1 VGQILL
7 IKETDIFFLG
17 EWQVNPSTNTL
28 RRGELIK
35 QLEPKAM
42 DVLLLLCAQQG
53 QVLSADDI
61 ATQCWGMNIGDNP
74 VHKAITQLRKALDD
88 KPSTPTYIETIR
100 KRGYHIIAK
109 LDFPLDDEL
118 KAEQSS
124 WQGASPFPGLV
135 AFEAKD
141 AQVFFGRNSQI
152 SSLLERLSNQVSAK
166 HTFCLILGPSGTG
179 KSSLVNAGLLPAL
192 TGPNG
197 YNGIGVVSHT
207 SIDFA
212 DISHEQLFIDLAS
225 AMLDWDVNEQPVFSG
240 MSAASL
246 AEQLRSDDKAA
257 IEQCFQALKQ
267 APQSYSTAQFLLFID
282 RLEVLLASPVFNH
295 EERTTFLNLIEKL
308 ATSGTIIVVSACR
321 NDFYPLVVNHPSL
334 MANKGNGGHFD
345 LLAPTRAELMQMI
358 RLPAIAA
365 NLTWSVDTDSATPL
379 DQMLCAEAANN
390 PDALPMLQ
398 YTLQELYLQ
407 RSEVDELQVSVYKS
421 LGGIEGA
428 IGKKAEEIYQQ
439 LPADHQPQ
447 LAVVLSR
454 LVTLSPDGET
464 ITSRAAR
471 WSELSQVSE
480 TFFVQAMVNSRLFV
494 SHLQNNEPCFSLA
507 HEALLRRWSRANEW
521 ISAHKDSLTIKS
533 RLQQLTERWLKEDRS
548 SAYLLPQGKPLEEA
562 ISLQNMPV
570 FTLDVGELALLNA
583 SQQKVKTKRWLTRA
597 TITLLCFLTFTAIF
611 MSVKSQQSE
620 VFAQQKRL
628 DAESLLGFM
637 VGEFAD
643 KLRSVKRM
651 DLLDGISNKALEYF
665 SQQEDEYDS
674 SSIFSL
680 SNQNLNFKAKFQHAQ
695 TLSAMGEVAYSRAKA
710 DEAKQAFTAAKV
722 ILNKLYVVQADNLEL
737 LKTLGANAFWLGQL
751 AYDQNDFETAQP
763 LFELYRNYSEEMKQ
777 LEPES
782 IVGWIELSYAQNTL
796 GSLYL
801 ELQEYKLAKL
811 AFKTSLFLKQR
822 ALSQSLENSD
832 LQIDIAGTLSWL
844 GKIELHFG
852 ELTDSVQYMQQGQK
866 ILEQLLK
873 SSPDN
878 ARIMELLILSNIAQA
893 KIFNIKDEYKQAVD
907 KLTVAENLLHK
918 ALEQDKNNQY
928 WHYDLLRVHLLKA
941 GLNAKLDNRSEMLIS
956 HSSELTDTTFSYQQ
970 KSLAISVMA
979 IDYFQIKE
987 LWQESKQYIHQASM
1001 ELLPDEKK
1009 ITTSSNEILILA
1021 NFEVLEAKQLLKQNQ
1036 KTKAHNVC
1044 KKTIQRLRPLISKS
1058 QSPYFLVPY
1067 VQAYDCIEQLSL
1079 VSNELQLLAKMGI
1092 NVNQFI
1098 TQNKEN

>member
-1 VGQILL
+1 LP
-7 IKETDIFFLG
+7 IKDTRLFFLG
-17 EWQVNPSTNTL
+17 DWQVNPSTNIL

-61 ATQCWGMNIGDNP
+61 ATQCWGGMDIGDNP

-118 KAEQSS
+118 KAEQNN
-124 WQGASPFPGLV
+124 WKGASPFPGLV

-141 AQVFFGRNSQI
+141 AQVFFGRNTQI
-152 SSLLERLSNQVSAK
+152 ATLLERISNQVSAQ

-207 SIDFA
+207 NIDFA
-212 DISHEQLFIDLAS
+212 DISPERLFIDLAS
-225 AMLDWDVNEQPVFSG
+225 AMLDWDMNDQPVFAG
-240 MSAASL
+240 MSAESL
-246 AEQLRSDDKAA
+246 AEQLQKDAKTS
-257 IEQCFQALKQ
+257 IEQCVQALNQ
-267 APQSYSTAQFLLFID
+267 TSHSYSKPQFLLFID
-282 RLEVLLASPVFNH
+282 RLEVLLSSPVFRD
-295 EERTTFLNLIEKL
+295 EERAAFLDLIEKI
-308 ATSGTIIVVSACR
+308 ATSSAVIVLSACR
-321 NDFYPLVVNHPSL
+321 NDFYPLVVNYPSL

-358 RLPAIAA
+358 RLPAVAA
-365 NLTWSVDTDSATPL
+365 DLTWSIDADSATPL
-379 DQMLCAEAANN
+379 DQILCAEAANN

-407 RSEVDELQVSVYKS
+407 RSDSDELQVSVYQA

-439 LPADHQPQ
+439 LPAEHQPQ

-471 WSELSQVSE
+471 WSELSQASE
-480 TFFVQAMVNSRLFV
+480 TSFVQAMVNSRLFV
-494 SHLQNNEPCFSLA
+494 SHLQNDEPCFSLA
-507 HEALLRRWSRANEW
+507 HEALLRRWPRASEW
-521 ISAHKDSLTIKS
+521 ISTHKDSLTIKS

-562 ISLQNMPV
+562 LSLQDMPV
-570 FTLDVGELALLNA
+570 FTLDANELALLNA
-583 SQQKVKTKRWLTRA
+583 SQKKVKTKRWLTRS

-620 VFAQQKRL
+620 AFAQQKRL

-665 SQQEDEYDS
+665 SQQDDEYDS
-674 SSIFSL
+674 GGVFSL
-680 SNQNLNFKAKFQHAQ
+680 SNPELDFKAKFQHAQ
-695 TLSAMGEVAYSRAKA
+695 TLSAMGEVAYSRAKTG
-710 DEAKQAFTAAKV
+710 ETEQAFVSAKV
-722 ILNKLYVVQADNLEL
+722 ILDKLFEEQPENMEL
-737 LKTLGANAFWLGQL
+737 LKNLGANAFWLGQL
-751 AYDQNDFETAQP
+751 KYDDSDFDGAQP
-763 LFELYRNYSEEMKQ
+763 LFELYRGYSELMNEV
-777 LEPES
+777 EPDN
-782 IVGWIELSYAQNTL
+782 VDGWIELYNAHNTL

-801 ELQEYKLAKL
+801 EQQNYIQAKS
-811 AFKTSLFLKQR
+811 AFESSLTLNNK
-822 ALSQSLENSD
+822 ALTYQSGDNLLRSD
-832 LQIDIAGTLSWL
+832 KADSLSWL
-844 GKIELHFG
+844 ATTEQHLGNISNALLFQK
-852 ELTDSVQYMQQGQK
+852 QGQEV
-866 ILEQLLK
+866 IEAVLLSEPNNANFLERLTY
-873 SSPDN
+873 SYW
-878 ARIMELLILSNIAQA
+878 MQA
-893 KIFNIKDEYKQAVD
+893 KLLAHLSAYSDAHQYITKAF
-907 KLTVAENLLHK
+907 LTLQKN
-918 ALEQDKNNQY
+918 LEQDPKNEVWNR
-928 WHYDLLRVHLLKA
+928 DLFIISILKILYAEKIGVPENDNFLIKMNLKKLKNMMEPKTLIEIIRYYQFKGDWKKSAELIGVSKENFESLEHSKFIESDYILTVSNFKLLES
-941 GLNAKLDNRSEMLIS
+941 RQ
-956 HSSELTDTTFSYQQ
+956 FSYDNNIV
-970 KSLAISVMA
+970 S
-979 IDYFQIKE
+979 
-987 LWQESKQYIHQASM
+987 
-1001 ELLPDEKK
+1001 
-1009 ITTSSNEILILA
+1009 
-1021 NFEVLEAKQLLKQNQ
+1021 
-1036 KTKAHNVC
+1036 
-1044 KKTIQRLRPLISKS
+1044 KKTACNQAIQMLSPIISKS
-1058 QSPYFLVPY
+1058 RNVEYLLPFVKAHS
-1067 VQAYDCIEQLSL
+1067 CIDKLNM
-1079 VSNELQLLAKMGI
+1079 VKVELERLENMGI
-1092 NVNQFI
+1092 NVNLL
-1098 TQNKEN
+1098 TNLTKEI